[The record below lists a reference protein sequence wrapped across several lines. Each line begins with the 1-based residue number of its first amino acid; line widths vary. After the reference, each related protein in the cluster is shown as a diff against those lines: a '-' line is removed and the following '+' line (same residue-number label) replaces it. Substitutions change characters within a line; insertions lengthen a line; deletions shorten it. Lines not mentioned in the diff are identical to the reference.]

1 MELQEAERDRYILER
16 MDWDKNF
23 RDSGDAG
30 FELVINI
37 LEDACMGLM
46 ERLKDQ

>member
-30 FELVINI
+30 FEDNGTNKAPMMSELQEI
-37 LEDACMGLM
+37 
-46 ERLKDQ
+46 